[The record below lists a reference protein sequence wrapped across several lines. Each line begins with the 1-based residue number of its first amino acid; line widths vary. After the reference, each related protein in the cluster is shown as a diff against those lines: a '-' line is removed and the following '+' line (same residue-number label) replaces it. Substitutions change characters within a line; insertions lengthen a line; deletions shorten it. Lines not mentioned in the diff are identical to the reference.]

1 MSDRVSGMPEPELS
15 GALRPEPD
23 TGGGDSSQYTVI
35 DDIGVTEQHQS
46 EILPEIIFDFD
57 AYGQLIVRD
66 PGFSDQRGPVLSHTR
81 EMPGLSTCT
90 VPITGGGDIMFRED
104 VSSSPVSQQQHVV
117 LEPTLSDRDG
127 R

>member
-15 GALRPEPD
+15 GPLRPEPD

-66 PGFSDQRGPVLSHTR
+66 PVFSDQRGPVLSHTR
-81 EMPGLSTCT
+81 ETSGLST
-90 VPITGGGDIMFRED
+90 
-104 VSSSPVSQQQHVV
+104 
-117 LEPTLSDRDG
+117 
-127 R
+127 